1 MRDGGAESVEQRVV
15 AHEKTACLRFRG
27 FRGGGE
33 REPREDQ
40 EAARARAPEVIK
52 VSSPSLSKGINLL
65 LVLAHYEL

>member
-15 AHEKTACLRFRG
+15 AHEKTACLR